1 MDKGKLLPIQIFTL
15 TASTTIGVSIL
26 FLQRDL
32 VEIAGRDAWISM
44 LLGGLVAILAGLMIY
59 YLARY
64 YKNLDLPEMA
74 LAAAGPILGRI
85 LLLPLTFYVL
95 LDAGLT
101 IRVFAQALTLFLL
114 DRTPVIII
122 TGLIIIVMVSVVVR
136 GINAIAGVI
145 DLLFPFFIFSMLLLI
160 AMAVTEANLINLK
173 PVLYKS
179 SGPVLQATLPAYSA
193 LLGYGSIAYVMRY
206 VPQPQKVLRWFLG
219 GIVLSVLLFTLLT
232 VESIAVFGTTETG
245 FLMFPILFLTKAI
258 EVQAAF
264 VERLEAFMV
273 LIWIP
278 AVFTSASVFCF
289 GSVRNFSVLLK
300 IPPQRQVVVAWL
312 HIPALL
318 LIAQY
323 SQSEIEAL
331 YYSRMA
337 DYMGITQGLVF
348 VPLLLILTFLLKRRG
363 S

>member
-1 MDKGKLLPIQIFTL
+1 MDKGKLLPIQIFTV

-26 FLQRDL
+26 FIQRDL
-32 VEIAGRDAWISM
+32 AEIAGRDAWISM
-44 LLGGLVAILAGLMIY
+44 LLGGLVALLAGSMIY
-59 YLARY
+59 YLAWY
-64 YKNLDLPEMA
+64 YKNLDLPEMT
-74 LAAAGPILGRI
+74 LAAAGPILGRV

-101 IRVFAQALTLFLL
+101 IRVFAQALKLFLL

-122 TGLIIIVMVSVVVR
+122 TGLIIIVLVAVVAR

-145 DLLFPFFIFSMLLLI
+145 DLLFPFYIFSMSLLI
-160 AMAVTEANLINLK
+160 AMAVTEADLINLK
-173 PVLYKS
+173 PILYKS
-179 SGPVLQATLPAYSA
+179 TGQVFQASLPAYSS
-193 LLGYGSIAYVMRY
+193 LIGYGSIAYVMRY
-206 VPQPQKVLRWFLG
+206 VPQPQKVFRWFLG
-219 GIVLSVLLFTLLT
+219 GIFLSMLMFTLLT
-232 VESIAVFGTTETG
+232 VESIAVFGTTETKS
-245 FLMFPILFLTKAI
+245 LMFPILFLSKAI

-264 VERLEAFMV
+264 IERLEAFMV

-289 GSVRNFSVLLK
+289 ASVRNFSVLLK
-300 IPPQRQVVVAWL
+300 IPPQRQILVAWL

-323 SQSEIEAL
+323 SKSEIDAL
-331 YYSRMA
+331 YYLRLV
-337 DYMGITQGLVF
+337 DNLGITQGLVF
-348 VPLLLILTFLLKRRG
+348 VPLLLLLTFLFKRRG